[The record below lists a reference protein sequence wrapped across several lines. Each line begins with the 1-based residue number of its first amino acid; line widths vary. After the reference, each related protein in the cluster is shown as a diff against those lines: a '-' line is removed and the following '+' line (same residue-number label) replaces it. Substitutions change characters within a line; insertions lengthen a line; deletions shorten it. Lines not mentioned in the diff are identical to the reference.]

1 MLKIQ
6 KSYFRSVNQNKRSTQ
21 HLNKCFIAKHF
32 SMICNS
38 FFSSQPTPVY
48 QVQGGFY
55 IDYKHCCSF
64 FFCSSERFWYL
75 SLAFCTFFVF
85 WMIFSWWIVHHV
97 IYQNIIYQN
106 KKCIKKH
113 QTILRILN
121 TKTTLDLKKSE
132 NGSKI
137 LDWLVSFISCKC

>member
-21 HLNKCFIAKHF
+21 HLLNKCFIAKHF

-55 IDYKHCCSF
+55 LITNIVLLFS
-64 FFCSSERFWYL
+64 FCSSERFWYL

-97 IYQNIIYQN
+97 IYEN

-121 TKTTLDLKKSE
+121 TKTTLDLKRSE
-132 NGSKI
+132 NGSRI